1 MNVINS
7 GIYIVTLNNEEF
19 ISVNSQN
26 KKIAHKTISVNKNNC
41 KVGKA
46 KNFDLRKKN
55 YFKTFGQHNVNFKV
69 LAYLNEIDNAE
80 KMILKELDIFRI
92 KGQTGRKNEWLQN
105 ISPKKV
111 EEIVGLLIK
120 NNEIIF

>member
-1 MNVINS
+1 
-7 GIYIVTLNNEEF
+7 
-19 ISVNSQN
+19 
-26 KKIAHKTISVNKNNC
+26 
-41 KVGKA
+41 
-46 KNFDLRKKN
+46 
-55 YFKTFGQHNVNFKV
+55 
-69 LAYLNEIDNAE
+69 
-80 KMILKELDIFRI
+80 MILKELDIFRI